1 MSTTPWHSSGAARV
15 AAVAAVGAA
24 VLSGITAAGAVRER
38 SGLPAAGHQLL
49 LATQDAS
56 AITSCLQGAR
66 DELYVPGVAPL
77 LHNAVAVAAARNRL
91 GGCDIGS
98 LSRALD
104 AVDVPPAAPVT
115 DRARRIAR
123 SDITTAVATLR
134 RVVLDARGADRLMQQ
149 NLNGRPDGTAIVLA
163 YRSASSGSD
172 SAYELALEALA
183 LLGEPQSTVS

>member
-24 VLSGITAAGAVRER
+24 VLSAVTAAGAVRER
-38 SGLPAAGHQLL
+38 SGLPAAGHELL

-77 LHNAVAVAAARNRL
+77 HNPVAVAAARNRL
-91 GGCDIGS
+91 DGCDIRS

-104 AVDVPPAAPVT
+104 AVNVPPAAPVT

-149 NLNGRPDGTAIVLA
+149 SLNGSPDGTAIVLA

-172 SAYELALEALA
+172 SAYKLALEALA